1 MKFNK
6 IEGSLA
12 NHKAGIDRLEMQ
24 WAPFEATC
32 SCRLRLVATVA
43 AAAAVV
49 GVQVGELLLQE
60 MWRLS
65 SDGEAGH
72 WEWVLDTLN

>member
-43 AAAAVV
+43 VAAVVV
-49 GVQVGELLLQE
+49 GVQAGALLLQE
-60 MWRLS
+60 RWILS
-65 SDGEAGH
+65 SDGEGGH
-72 WEWVLDTLN
+72 WD